1 MPSAPA
7 VIGYSL
13 FGLGTDIR
21 KLYTLPEALLA
32 LHGHLAAA

>member
-1 MPSAPA
+1 

-21 KLYTLPEALLA
+21 KIYTLQSALQA
-32 LHGHLAAA
+32 LHERLAAA